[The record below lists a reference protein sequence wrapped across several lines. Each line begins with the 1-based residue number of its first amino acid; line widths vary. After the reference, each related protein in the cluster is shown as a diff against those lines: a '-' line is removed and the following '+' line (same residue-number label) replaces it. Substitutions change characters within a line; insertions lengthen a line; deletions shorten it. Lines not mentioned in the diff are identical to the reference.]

1 MKLLHLVQHMHSAE
15 RYVQTIKK
23 LLKKSKE
30 SGRDEALALLEF
42 RNTTI
47 TGMSYSPAQLL
58 MSRRLRGCLPVTA
71 SSLQPT
77 IPCDVKKKLESCQT
91 KQKFYYDQHARPLP
105 PLTSNAIVRYQAIIV
120 QKSSTARSY
129 NLLTANN
136 KTIRRNRRHLK
147 VSSEP
152 KPTIKSSIDDDVV
165 TTVSPSSTVPQETIP
180 IVTEHRTRSGRL
192 VRPPPR
198 YANN

>member
-1 MKLLHLVQHMHSAE
+1 M
-15 RYVQTIKK
+15 
-23 LLKKSKE
+23 
-30 SGRDEALALLEF
+30 F
-42 RNTTI
+42 
-47 TGMSYSPAQLL
+47 
-58 MSRRLRGCLPVTA
+58 A
-71 SSLQPT
+71 SDSVIT

-105 PLTSNAIVRYQAIIV
+105 PLTSNAIVRYQKSSKWEPAIIV
-120 QKSSTARSY
+120 QKSSTPRSY

-152 KPTIKSSIDDDVV
+152 KPTIKSSIDDDIV
-165 TTVSPSSTVPQETIP
+165 TPSSTVPQDTIP

-198 YANN
+198 YPNT

>member
-1 MKLLHLVQHMHSAE
+1 
-15 RYVQTIKK
+15 
-23 LLKKSKE
+23 
-30 SGRDEALALLEF
+30 
-42 RNTTI
+42 
-47 TGMSYSPAQLL
+47 MSYSPAQLL

-91 KQKFYYDQHARPLP
+91 KQNRPLP
-105 PLTSNAIVRYQAIIV
+105 PLTSNAIVTYQKSSKWEPAIIV
-120 QKSSTARSY
+120 QKSSTPRSY

-147 VSSEP
+147 VSSKP
-152 KPTIKSSIDDDVV
+152 KPTIKSSIDDDIV
-165 TTVSPSSTVPQETIP
+165 TIVAPSSTVPQYTIP